1 VVQLSY
7 DGQAYG
13 VAPTVGNVTTK
24 KVWVDVDSKWITS
37 SNTFDFYGNIISATD
52 GRGKI
57 TQYFYDDASHA
68 LPNRVVVDP
77 QNGSGSQTLTT
88 VYDYYTG
95 LVTSQTDANGQVSTV
110 DYTNQL
116 LGTVDPFGR
125 PGVTKAPPINISGSN
140 QQRRVTATYLD
151 STRQVVVA
159 SDLNAENDKLL
170 KTRTTSDQL
179 GRTVLTEQAEDGTN
193 YTISVVNK
201 FLDMGRVTLTS
212 SARRSMAAS
221 TDSWTRVTK
230 DNAGRVI
237 EVATFGGATQPSW
250 SGTAGVFTGAVT
262 STYEANL
269 TTVTD
274 QAGKVRRS
282 MVDALGQL
290 KRVDEP
296 DNNGSLG
303 PASNPAQSTSYS
315 YDPLGNLTTTTQGS
329 QTRSFSYDSCSR
341 LRTAVNPEN
350 GTVTY
355 NYDDNGN
362 VLVKTDSRSVSTH
375 FEYDS
380 LNRITRRWY
389 NGSSSLSATTHNSP
403 ALPAGVGATS
413 EARFYYDSQSL
424 PVGAPSYSRGASTGR
439 LVAQTYGPGSNGD
452 YFAYDV
458 LGRATLKIQQ
468 IGAVNY
474 QSSVTFKLAG
484 VVSTLTYP
492 SGHTV
497 SHLYD
502 QAGRLSSLSG
512 NLGDGT
518 TRTYA
523 TGILYSPAGAMVKEE
538 FGTAVPVYNKL
549 FYNSRSQLAEIRAS
563 TSYTGPTDYD
573 ANRGAIINSY
583 STQCAGI
590 CLGVSTPDNN
600 GNLKR
605 QDIEIPSAPTRSQ
618 FFEYDSLNRLLKVR
632 ETISAAEQW
641 RQWFKYDRW
650 GNRTIDTTIENGQ
663 SRTYGLGINNKAFT
677 VDPANNR
684 LGVPAGQSGAMS
696 YDASGNLTNDTYTG
710 AGNRTYDGENKITS
724 AWGGLNQ
731 AQLYSYDS
739 AGGRVKRIVNGVETW
754 QVYGFGSELLAEYA
768 AGGPPAS
775 PQKEFAY
782 RNGDLVVTAQPATVA
797 SVNVAL
803 AANGATASAS
813 SAYGGFAPSGAING
827 DRKGLFVWQNG
838 YWSTAAT
845 GTAWLEVLFNGAK
858 TISEID
864 VVTIQDNFNAPV
876 EPTDTM
882 TFANYGLSGFD
893 VQYWNGSAWTT
904 ISGASVSGN
913 TKIWRKFSFSPL
925 TTTKIRVLC
934 NASVDGFSRLTEVE
948 AWTGPSPAPRFDLAL
963 GATATASS
971 SWSSG
976 WGPSAV
982 VNGDRKSL
990 NAGNGGAWVD
1000 AGPANS
1006 FPVWVQLDFNS
1017 NKTIAELHVFTLQDN
1032 YAGSS
1037 EPTEAMTFTQWG
1049 LTGYAVEYWNGSNW
1063 VPVPGAS
1070 VTGNNKV
1077 WKKLAFSPL
1086 TTSKIRVVANASADG
1101 FSRLTEIEAY
1111 GPAESSSANSVQW
1124 LVTDHL
1130 GAPRMIFDQTGS
1142 LASAKRHDYLPFGEE
1157 LVAPISG
1164 RSTEQGYAGGDGV
1177 RQQFT
1182 QKERDSESG
1191 LDFFGARYFSSAQGR
1206 FTSPDPLLSSGR
1218 IENPQSW
1225 NHYAYVLNNPL
1236 RFFDP
1241 LGLYEFDPNLNDE
1254 QQRENFRKGLK
1265 QAQDDLEKIKQ
1276 TYGADSNE
1284 YKNAK
1289 AAVEAF
1295 GCERGSTGCSE
1306 AEGNNGVVVA
1316 TGTPGRGAMG
1326 HVTTKDGKVY
1336 VTLGPEILNS
1346 SEMSAEIAHEGS
1358 HVVDEKAYNTTGTS
1372 VSDYEAE
1379 FKAFT
1384 VQGAMAEARGYS
1396 YYTARVEPTSQ
1407 HPYGMAFVLYS
1418 AGWKSADKNTVE
1430 AVRGKRNE
1438 AINKALAL
1446 PKSQG
1451 GIYEV
1456 TPSNPGRSY
1465 YPPKP

>member
-1 VVQLSY
+1 
-7 DGQAYG
+7 
-13 VAPTVGNVTTK
+13 
-24 KVWVDVDSKWITS
+24 
-37 SNTFDFYGNIISATD
+37 
-52 GRGKI
+52 
-57 TQYFYDDASHA
+57 
-68 LPNRVVVDP
+68 
-77 QNGSGSQTLTT
+77 
-88 VYDYYTG
+88 
-95 LVTSQTDANGQVSTV
+95 
-110 DYTNQL
+110 
-116 LGTVDPFGR
+116 
-125 PGVTKAPPINISGSN
+125 
-140 QQRRVTATYLD
+140 
-151 STRQVVVA
+151 
-159 SDLNAENDKLL
+159 
-170 KTRTTSDQL
+170 
-179 GRTVLTEQAEDGTN
+179 
-193 YTISVVNK
+193 
-201 FLDMGRVTLTS
+201 
-212 SARRSMAAS
+212 
-221 TDSWTRVTK
+221 
-230 DNAGRVI
+230 
-237 EVATFGGATQPSW
+237 
-250 SGTAGVFTGAVT
+250 
-262 STYEANL
+262 
-269 TTVTD
+269 
-274 QAGKVRRS
+274 
-282 MVDALGQL
+282 
-290 KRVDEP
+290 
-296 DNNGSLG
+296 
-303 PASNPAQSTSYS
+303 
-315 YDPLGNLTTTTQGS
+315 
-329 QTRSFSYDSCSR
+329 
-341 LRTAVNPEN
+341 
-350 GTVTY
+350 
-355 NYDDNGN
+355 
-362 VLVKTDSRSVSTH
+362 
-375 FEYDS
+375 
-380 LNRITRRWY
+380 
-389 NGSSSLSATTHNSP
+389 
-403 ALPAGVGATS
+403 
-413 EARFYYDSQSL
+413 
-424 PVGAPSYSRGASTGR
+424 
-439 LVAQTYGPGSNGD
+439 VAQTYGPGSNGD

-739 AGGRVKRIVNGVETW
+739 SGGRVKRIVNGVETW

-768 AGGPPAS
+768 AGGPPTS

-1006 FPVWVQLDFNS
+1006 FPDWVQIDFGAT
-1017 NKTIAELHVFTLQDN
+1017 KTVAEVDVFTLQDN

-1037 EPTEAMTFTQWG
+1037 EPTESMTFTQWG
-1049 LTGYAVEYWNGSNW
+1049 LTSYAVEYWGGSNW
-1063 VPVPGAS
+1063 VQAPGAS
-1070 VTGNNKV
+1070 VTGNNKI
-1077 WKKLAFSPL
+1077 WKKFTFSPI
-1086 TTSKIRVVANASADG
+1086 TTSKIRVVTNASVDG

-1111 GPAESSSANSVQW
+1111 GPAESSSTTRVNW
-1124 LVTDHL
+1124 LVTDQL
-1130 GAPRMIFDQTGS
+1130 GTPRMIFDQSGN
-1142 LASAKRHDYLPFGEE
+1142 LSAMKRHDFLPFGEE
-1157 LVAPISG
+1157 IVSPVSG
-1164 RSTEQGYAGGDGV
+1164 RSAAQGYSGGDGV

-1182 QKERDSESG
+1182 AKERDFEIG
-1191 LDFFGARYFSSAQGR
+1191 LDFFGARYFSSTQGR
-1206 FTSPDPLLSSGR
+1206 FTGADPAPIKKKHLL
-1218 IENPQSW
+1218 NPQDLNRYS
-1225 NHYAYVLNNPL
+1225 YVANNPL
-1236 RFFDP
+1236 AFV
-1241 LGLYEFDPNLNDE
+1241 DPNGE
-1254 QQRENFRKGLK
+1254 
-1265 QAQDDLEKIKQ
+1265 EKIQVIIRTFIPQKTVSAPGVPTGSRTFEGDNRGVGKPG
-1276 TYGADSNE
+1276 TYRTEQIITIETDPK
-1284 YKNAK
+1284 KNNGNPIYGK
-1289 AAVEAF
+1289 PERNTGTTV
-1295 GCERGSTGCSE
+1295 ERGLFWNSTGKASGETLE
-1306 AEGNNGVVVA
+1306 AQVGRNEDTVNIQAKGNESNPLVLGSPGV
-1316 TGTPGRGAMG
+1316 TYDLMIGIKSDGPKGE
-1326 HVTTKDGKVY
+1326 VTVNVSGQHDGFPAYEVLIVRPESGDNAEHLVY
-1336 VTLGPEILNS
+1336 GYDS
-1346 SEMSAEIAHEGS
+1346 R
-1358 HVVDEKAYNTTGTS
+1358 TTGQTAAS
-1372 VSDYEAE
+1372 LLPPAE
-1379 FKAFT
+1379 VEVKKQC
-1384 VQGAMAEARGYS
+1384 VQR
-1396 YYTARVEPTSQ
+1396 P
-1407 HPYGMAFVLYS
+1407 
-1418 AGWKSADKNTVE
+1418 
-1430 AVRGKRNE
+1430 
-1438 AINKALAL
+1438 
-1446 PKSQG
+1446 G
-1451 GIYEV
+1451 GECQ
-1456 TPSNPGRSY
+1456 
-1465 YPPKP
+1465 